1 MAFLAAAIP
10 YIAGAATVLSAAG
23 AIKQGQD
30 QAFQAAQQAAA
41 LRNQANADEAAA
53 QRTAIQS
60 RREAQYALS
69 RGQALAAASGAGA
82 TDPTVVNVLG
92 QIKGEGE
99 YHALT
104 ALYEGGTAGGNALSA
119 STAVMNEGRAARQAG
134 YLKGITTLFSGG
146 TTLATKYG

>member
-1 MAFLAAAIP
+1 MAFLAAAVP
-10 YIAGAATVLSAAG
+10 YIAAAATVVSTAG

-30 QAFQAAQQAAA
+30 QAFQAQQQAAA

-53 QRTAIQS
+53 QRMAQNS
-60 RREAQYALS
+60 RRQAQYAIS
-69 RGQALAAASGAGA
+69 RGQALAASSGAGA

-92 QIKGEGE
+92 QIAGEGE

-104 ALYEGGTAGGNALSA
+104 SLYEGSTAGGNAMSEA
-119 STAVMNEGRAARQAG
+119 TAYDNAAQSYKRAG
-134 YLKGITTLFSGG
+134 VIKGAATIFGGG